1 MRISMRGRAIGVVAV
16 FAAVIGL
23 AQGVQAQTPLA
34 QGGSGQGQP
43 PKLYTSAADVTAM
56 IEHAKSIRKD
66 GQANVIQ
73 TLLQAAPYS
82 TNLEYRASVGPAT
95 VHLHEAEVFYVIDGS
110 ATMVTGGKLVGQT
123 GPAGE
128 NLAGKSIEGGTS
140 RKVSK
145 GDFIM
150 VPENTPHW
158 FSAIDGVLV
167 LMSMH
172 VPRPFPAK

>member
-1 MRISMRGRAIGVVAV
+1 MRNSMRGMAIGVVVV

-23 AQGVQAQTPLA
+23 AQGVHAQTPLA
-34 QGGSGQGQP
+34 QGGAQGP
-43 PKLYTSAADVTAM
+43 DKLYSSAADVTAL
-56 IEHAKSIRKD
+56 IEHAKSIRKE
-66 GQANVIQ
+66 GQANVVQ

-82 TNLEYRASVGPAT
+82 TNVEYRASVGNAT
-95 VHLHEAEVFYVIDGS
+95 VHVHEAEVFYVIDGS

-123 GPAGE
+123 GPGGE
-128 NLAGKSIEGGTS
+128 NLAGTGIEGGTT
-140 RKVSK
+140 RKIGK

-167 LMSMH
+167 VMSMH

>member
-1 MRISMRGRAIGVVAV
+1 MKLSMRGMAIGMVAV
-16 FAAVIGL
+16 LAGVMGL
-23 AQGVQAQTPLA
+23 AQGAQAQTPLA
-34 QGGSGQGQP
+34 QGGAAGP
-43 PKLYTSAADVTAM
+43 DKLYSSAADVTAL

-66 GQANVIQ
+66 GQANVVQ
-73 TLLQAAPYS
+73 SLLQVAPYS
-82 TNLEYRASVGPAT
+82 TNVEYRASVGNAT
-95 VHLHEAEVFYVIDGS
+95 VHVHEAEMFYVIDGS

-123 GPAGE
+123 GTSGE
-128 NLAGKSIEGGTS
+128 NLAGTGIEGGTT
-140 RKVSK
+140 RKIGK

-167 LMSMH
+167 VMSMH